1 MPRIMTDFLDDAV
14 KTHPNKA
21 AFTEEARSL
30 TYKELQGRGLQDCNA
45 DYKVGIS

>member
-21 AFTEEARSL
+21 AFTEEARHIKSFRKRL
-30 TYKELQGRGLQDCNA
+30 TGLQCRL
-45 DYKVGIS
+45 

>member
-21 AFTEEARSL
+21 AFTEEARFL
-30 TYKELQGRGLQDCNA
+30 TYKEFRKRLTGLQCRL
-45 DYKVGIS
+45 

>member
-30 TYKELQGRGLQDCNA
+30 Y
-45 DYKVGIS
+45 I

>member
-30 TYKELQGRGLQDCNA
+30 IKSFRKRLTGLQCRL
-45 DYKVGIS
+45 